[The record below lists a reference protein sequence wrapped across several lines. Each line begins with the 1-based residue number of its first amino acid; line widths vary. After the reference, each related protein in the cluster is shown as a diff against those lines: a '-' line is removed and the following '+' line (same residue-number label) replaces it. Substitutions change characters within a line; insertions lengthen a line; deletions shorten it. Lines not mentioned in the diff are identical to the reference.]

1 MTPTEKFEAKFRRPK
16 PGRTLIVGS
25 RIYPTRQ
32 DRRKLYPDAVGVDM
46 LAGPGVDYVCN
57 LEEPYDW
64 TRPGPASKMVD
75 GFDHI
80 ECISVLEH
88 SRRPWLLAANLER
101 LMTPGATLHLSVPF
115 VWRVHSYPSDYW
127 RFTVEAVRE
136 LFPSIQWAAL
146 RYVTE
151 RRIEK
156 PQAPTQG
163 VVSDAQTFFARSE
176 VIGFGMK
183 T

>member
-25 RIYPTRQ
+25 RVYPTRQ
-32 DRRKLYPDAVGVDM
+32 DRRALYPDAVGVDM
-46 LAGPGVDYVCN
+46 LEGPGVDFVCN

-64 TRPGPASKMVD
+64 LRPGMAWNAPD
-75 GFDHI
+75 GFDHV

-88 SRRPWLLAANLER
+88 SRRPWLLAANVER
-101 LMTPGATLHLSVPF
+101 LMAHGATLHLSVPF
-115 VWRVHSYPSDYW
+115 VWRVHAYPSDYW

-136 LFPSIQWAAL
+136 LFPSIDWTAL

-151 RRIEK
+151 RAIEK
-156 PQAPTQG
+156 PRAKTRSTSYDG
-163 VVSDAQTFFARSE
+163 QTFFARSE
-176 VIGFGMK
+176 VLGWGVK
-183 T
+183 R